1 MRWAKSGA
9 EAAARLAAPELA
21 DGWAKPASLPA
32 EVWRERAFEV
42 VLDGGRGT
50 GVFDRVVVE
59 RDGSGRAGRAPVFD
73 SEFDR
78 VERGGDLGA
87 AAAPHAGRWELYR
100 RVVARLAGMV
110 PWWSHARCASRG
122 CSVAWRSHFARGG
135 GATGGHG
142 EIRALQ
148 RGARSARCSLLF
160 MGNLKKKRRLKMN
173 KHKRRKRL
181 KSHRHK
187 KRSWQQ

>member
-42 VLDGGRGT
+42 VFDGGRGT

-73 SEFDR
+73 SGTER
-78 VERGGDLGA
+78 VERGAIWARRPRGMQAGGNFIGGWWPGSREWSRGGRA
-87 AAAPHAGRWELYR
+87 RGGIHAG
-100 RVVARLAGMV
+100 A
-110 PWWSHARCASRG
+110 ASRG
-122 CSVAWRSHFARGG
+122 GHILRAAAVQPEVTAKFGLYSAGRAPHVAPSYLWAIS
-135 GATGGHG
+135 
-142 EIRALQ
+142 
-148 RGARSARCSLLF
+148 
-160 MGNLKKKRRLKMN
+160 KRN
-173 KHKRRKRL
+173 VV
-181 KSHRHK
+181 
-187 KRSWQQ
+187 